1 MKLII
6 KGGGF
11 NVSKFKKVVSVLLV
25 IIGITGFVVE
35 AKMVSSGKKKKEIT
49 MVTNVT
55 KEYDAQSSSKKKES
69 TSSKKVEIT
78 KETTS
83 AKEVKE
89 APTKESSSEKKV
101 DIPVEEVKSVVNIV
115 EPVPE
120 EKTEEVVEEKLIE
133 VKSQRYTPNSIGING
148 MFRNYLPIGRGN
160 SVDVVEHYI
169 NGGNLITTVGS
180 YNPYENQ
187 TTYFG
192 GHNPG
197 IMDYMEQNLSVG
209 SMVTVT
215 DSKGQPFDYQA
226 VDYTIV
232 DIYGEGVLGSIGMSA
247 IDLYEFGSNQRSL
260 AIQYCLSNS
269 DLMVMW
275 YLLPLF

>member
-1 MKLII
+1 M
-6 KGGGF
+6 
-11 NVSKFKKVVSVLLV
+11 SKFKKVISVLLV

-35 AKMVSSGKKKKEIT
+35 AKMVSSNKKKKEVP
-49 MVTNVT
+49 MVTKVT
-55 KEYDAQSSSKKKES
+55 KEYDVQSSSKIEETK
-69 TSSKKVEIT
+69 SSKKVEIT

-83 AKEVKE
+83 AEEVKE
-89 APTKESSSEKKV
+89 TETKETTFEEEA
-101 DIPVEEVKSVVNIV
+101 IAPVEEVRTVTNIV

-120 EKTEEVVEEKLIE
+120 EKIEEVVEEKLIE
-133 VKSQRYTPNSIGING
+133 VKSQRHVPNSIGING
-148 MFRNYLPIGRGN
+148 IFRNYLPIGRGN
-160 SVDVVEHYI
+160 SVDVVEYYI
-169 NGGNLITTVGS
+169 DGGNIITTVGS
-180 YNPYENQ
+180 YNPHENQ

-209 SMVTVT
+209 STVTVT
-215 DSKGQPFDYQA
+215 DSNGNPFDYRA

-232 DIYGEGVLGSIGMSA
+232 DIYGEGILGSIGMSA
-247 IDLYEFGSNQRSL
+247 IDLYVYGSNQRSL

-269 DLMVMW
+269 DLMIMW